1 MQGFRS
7 RADRQQTTLFPE
19 CLDDWVDES
28 NSIRAIDVFVD
39 VVELRDLGFDGV
51 NPASTGRPAY
61 PSMPLLLLEKIF
73 RPPKAA
79 FLESN
84 KSPAAHQ
91 RQ

>member
-1 MQGFRS
+1 
-7 RADRQQTTLFPE
+7 
-19 CLDDWVDES
+19 
-28 NSIRAIDVFVD
+28 VD
-39 VVELRDLGFDGV
+39 VLELLDLGFDGV
-51 NPASTGRPAY
+51 KPASTGRPAY